1 MDSYYYYNKT
11 SATKQPPKPKGAKKI
26 SISILV
32 ISLPLLYA
40 SLLHVPLSSLFRDT
54 TFWFLISNSIIFI
67 VASDFAASTAE
78 NAPCT
83 TSLHDE
89 YVKHSRARAAC
100 TRFYSVKEEIIEP
113 RLADHNADEEKQG
126 SEEPKLKL
134 PVDTIEAEKGLKDS
148 DESERADSMAEWM
161 PEPEPEPA
169 VVCAQQA
176 RLCKRSRSELEET
189 NAEASR
195 SDLLL
200 PRSATTV
207 VEKGSCGMQE
217 SEYWKMSDEELN
229 KRVEEF
235 IRRFNREIRLQE
247 RQISVVY

>member
-1 MDSYYYYNKT
+1 M
-11 SATKQPPKPKGAKKI
+11 
-26 SISILV
+26 
-32 ISLPLLYA
+32 
-40 SLLHVPLSSLFRDT
+40 
-54 TFWFLISNSIIFI
+54 
-67 VASDFAASTAE
+67 
-78 NAPCT
+78 
-83 TSLHDE
+83 
-89 YVKHSRARAAC
+89 
-100 TRFYSVKEEIIEP
+100 
-113 RLADHNADEEKQG
+113 
-126 SEEPKLKL
+126 
-134 PVDTIEAEKGLKDS
+134 DTIEAEKGLKDS